1 MVLLLVSVLFNLS
14 IVLLQGPLFIISF
27 LCRRSH
33 WHIRYSFLNSS
44 STSYETTAHYSLPFP
59 PSFPPFLPNSFVHVE
74 RWLSELRENASSCGD
89 KMVIMLVGNK
99 CDRENRRA
107 VSTEEGEAFAREH
120 GLLFIETSAKTRVN
134 VDQAFTR
141 VAEAVYE
148 KIETGV
154 IDPAD
159 ESVGIRFMQRGGGI
173 AGGGGGKVAV
183 GGRGGADAG
192 KAGGCAC

>member
-1 MVLLLVSVLFNLS
+1 MNR
-14 IVLLQGPLFIISF
+14 
-27 LCRRSH
+27 C
-33 WHIRYSFLNSS
+33 SS
-44 STSYETTAHYSLPFP
+44 SHTFFVSPLTFLSSCCPP
-59 PSFPPFLPNSFVHVE
+59 PSPPFLPPFLSPPRPNSFVHVE

-159 ESVGIRFMQRGGGI
+159 ESVGIRFMQRGAGS

-183 GGRGGADAG
+183 GGRGGAEAA
-192 KAGGCAC
+192 KGGCAC

>member
-1 MVLLLVSVLFNLS
+1 MKPLS
-14 IVLLQGPLFIISF
+14 FGHAFGLSF
-27 LCRRSH
+27 CQP
-33 WHIRYSFLNSS
+33 
-44 STSYETTAHYSLPFP
+44 LPFIHIHSTLTTILSLL
-59 PSFPPFLPNSFVHVE
+59 PSFSPFSPNSFVHVE
-74 RWLSELRENASSCGD
+74 RWLSELRENASSCGE

-159 ESVGIRFMQRGGGI
+159 ESVGIRFMQRGGGS
-173 AGGGGGKVAV
+173 AGGAGGKVAV
-183 GGRGGADAG
+183 GGRGGEEAG